1 MNFQLIEN
9 TKTQAF
15 AQKHSLLI
23 PLTSK
28 NLAEKMALLTA
39 EFGWSAA
46 ILEDFKASTEEVQI
60 LYTQADNALEKVILL
75 GLGESATAEGLR
87 KAMRL
92 LVYKQKEKLGKNIVI
107 DFGKLPEE
115 LSKVALVEACTNAAL
130 LATYDIAKFKTKDK
144 QPSVFSENIAFLL
157 PSESHTLAQKAVEKG
172 EIIAS
177 TQQDIFDLVNLPV
190 NRLNSLQLAEF
201 MEKIGKEYS
210 FGVRVMHLAE
220 IKQLG
225 MGGLVAVNQGSD
237 TPATFT
243 VMEYKPTTSQ
253 PLKKVGLVGK
263 GVTFDMGGISIKT
276 SDGMW
281 QMKCDMAGAAAVIG
295 TMEAVARLQLPVHL
309 IAVVPSTDNMISGRA
324 ICPGDIVNTY
334 SGLTIEIED
343 TDAEGRVIL
352 ADGLAYIKKNF
363 EPDVLIDLATLTGA
377 SVIALGYHAAALFT
391 HNDEL
396 AEQLAKA
403 GTQTSEKVW
412 RLPLWDDY
420 DKHIKSDMADVK
432 NFGGRPAGAITAA
445 KFLEKFTDKH
455 PAWVHLDIAGVAFGD
470 NPFSGAR
477 SATAYGVRLL
487 VEYITNLT
495 AQ

>member
-1 MNFQLIEN
+1 MNFQLIASTNE
-9 TKTQAF
+9 QAF

-28 NLAEKMALLTA
+28 NLEEILLSLIA
-39 EFGWSAA
+39 RFGLSAT
-46 ILEDFKASTEEVQI
+46 ILQDFKAGAEEAMI
-60 LYTQADNALEKVILL
+60 LYTPPNEAVEKIILL
-75 GLGESATAEGLR
+75 GLGEFATAEGLR

-92 LVYKQKEKLGKNIVI
+92 LVYKQKEKLGKNILI
-107 DFGKLPEE
+107 DFGNLPEE
-115 LSKVALVEACTNAAL
+115 VSKITLVEACTNAAL
-130 LATYDIAKFKTKDK
+130 LATYDIAKFKNKDK
-144 QPSVFSENIAFLL
+144 QVAIFSENIAFLL
-157 PSESHTLAQKAVEKG
+157 PSEMHTLAQKAIQKG

-177 TQQDIFDLVNLPV
+177 TQQHIFDLVNLPV

-225 MGGLVAVNQGSD
+225 MGGLVAINQGSD

-243 VMEYKPTTSQ
+243 VMEYKANTTQ

-263 GVTFDMGGISIKT
+263 GVTFDTGGISIKT

-309 IAVVPSTDNMISGRA
+309 IAVVPSTDNMVSGRA

-334 SGLTIEIED
+334 AGLTIEIED

-377 SVIALGYHAAALFT
+377 AVIALGYNAAALFT

-403 GTQTSEKVW
+403 GIQTDERVW

-420 DKHIKSDMADVK
+420 DKYIKSDMADVK
-432 NFGGRPAGAITAA
+432 NYGGKTAGAITAA

-455 PAWVHLDIAGVAFGD
+455 PAWVHLDIAGVAFGES
-470 NPFSGAR
+470 PFSGAR

-495 AQ
+495 A